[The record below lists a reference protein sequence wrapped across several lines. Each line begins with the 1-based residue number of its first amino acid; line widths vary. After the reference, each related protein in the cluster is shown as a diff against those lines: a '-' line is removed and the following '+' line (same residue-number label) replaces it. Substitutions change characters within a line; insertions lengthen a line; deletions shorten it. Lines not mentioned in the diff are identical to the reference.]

1 MQAMKSIR
9 NTMFRALCAVAAM
22 FALATAAQGQD
33 FPTRPVRLV
42 VPFPAG
48 GPTDLLARTIGQKL
62 TEMWNQPV
70 VIENRP
76 GAGSIIGVD
85 AAAKA
90 DPDGYTLSMGPS
102 AMVVNPSLYR
112 KLPYDTLKDLA
123 GVTQLVDAPLFLVAN
138 PGLKASN
145 VAELVAF
152 ARANPGAVTYASP
165 GSGTTAHLA
174 MELLK
179 ARTGVDMVHVPY
191 KGTQPAQI
199 DLLSGRV
206 QIMFDVLPTHLAQIK
221 SGKLKVLAVGTG
233 KRVDLLPEVPAVAET
248 VPGFDVS
255 AFFGVVVS
263 SATPRSLINRLGAD
277 FARALNSPE
286 VKGKLANLGMV
297 AVGSTPEQ
305 FDAYIRSEIVKWA
318 EVVKGAGVK
327 AD

>member
-1 MQAMKSIR
+1 MKSIL
-9 NTMFRALCAVAAM
+9 NTMIRALCALAAM
-22 FALATAAQGQD
+22 FALAAAAQGQD

-70 VIENRP
+70 VIDNRP

-90 DPDGYTLSMGPS
+90 DPDGYTLAMGPS

-179 ARTGVDMVHVPY
+179 ARTGADMVHVPY

>member
-1 MQAMKSIR
+1 MKSILG
-9 NTMFRALCAVAAM
+9 TMFHALCALAAM

-62 TEMWNQPV
+62 SEMWNQPV
-70 VIENRP
+70 VIDNRP

-90 DPDGYTLSMGPS
+90 DPDGYTLAMGPS

-112 KLPYDTLKDLA
+112 KMPYDTLKDLA

-152 ARANPGAVTYASP
+152 AKANPGAVTYASP

-179 ARTGVDMVHVPY
+179 AKTGVDLVHVPY

-206 QIMFDVLPTHLAQIK
+206 QIMFDVLPTHLAQIR

-255 AFFGVVVS
+255 AFFGVVAP
-263 SATPRSLINRLGAD
+263 SATPRDVIRKLGAD
-277 FARALNSPE
+277 FARALNAPD
-286 VKGKLANLGMV
+286 VKARLGNLGMI

-305 FDAYIRSEIVKWA
+305 FDAFIRSEIVKWA
-318 EVVKGAGVK
+318 EVVKSAGAK

>member
-1 MQAMKSIR
+1 MKSILSA
-9 NTMFRALCAVAAM
+9 MLHKLCAFAVM
-22 FALATAAQGQD
+22 FILATAAQGQN
-33 FPTRPVRLV
+33 FPTKPVHLV

-48 GPTDLLARTIGQKL
+48 GPTDLLARMIGQKL
-62 TEMWNQPV
+62 AGMWNQQV

-76 GAGSIIGVD
+76 GAGSMIGVD

-90 DPDGYTLSMGPS
+90 DPDGYTLAMGPS

-112 KLPYDTLKDLA
+112 KMPYDTLKDLA
-123 GVTQLVDAPLFLVAN
+123 GVTQLVSAPLFLLAN
-138 PGLKASN
+138 SGLKANN
-145 VAELVAF
+145 VAELVAY
-152 ARANPGAVTYASP
+152 AKANPGKVTYASP

-179 ARTGVDMVHVPY
+179 AKTGVNMVHVPY
-191 KGTQPAQI
+191 KGSKPAQI

-221 SGKLKVLAVGTG
+221 AGKLKVLAVGES
-233 KRVDLLPEVPAVAET
+233 KRVELLPEVPAVAET

-255 AFFGVVVS
+255 AFFGVVAP
-263 SATPRSLINRLGAD
+263 SATPRNVIHKLGVD
-277 FARALNSPE
+277 FAKALNTPE
-286 VKGKLANLGMV
+286 VKGRLGSLGMI

-305 FDAYIRSEIVKWA
+305 FDAFIRSEIVKWA
-318 EVVKGAGVK
+318 EVVKAAGAK

>member
-1 MQAMKSIR
+1 MKSILG
-9 NTMFRALCAVAAM
+9 TMFHALCALAAM

-62 TEMWNQPV
+62 SEMWNQPV
-70 VIENRP
+70 VIDNRP

-90 DPDGYTLSMGPS
+90 DPDGYTLAMGPS

-112 KLPYDTLKDLA
+112 KMPYDTLKDLA

-152 ARANPGAVTYASP
+152 AKANPGAVTYASP

-179 ARTGVDMVHVPY
+179 AKTGVDLVHVPY

-206 QIMFDVLPTHLAQIK
+206 QIMFDVLPTHLAQIR

-255 AFFGVVVS
+255 AFFGVVAP
-263 SATPRSLINRLGAD
+263 SATPRDVIRKLGAD
-277 FARALNSPE
+277 FARALNTPD
-286 VKGKLANLGMV
+286 VKARLGNLGMI

-305 FDAYIRSEIVKWA
+305 FDAFIRAEIVKWA
-318 EVVKGAGVK
+318 EVVKSAGAK

>member
-1 MQAMKSIR
+1 MKWILSAV
-9 NTMFRALCAVAAM
+9 FHAPCALAAM

-33 FPTRPVRLV
+33 FPTKPVRLV

-62 TEMWNQPV
+62 SEMWNQPV

-76 GAGSIIGVD
+76 GAASMIGVD

-90 DPDGYTLSMGPS
+90 DPDGYTLAMGPS

-112 KLPYDTLKDLA
+112 KMPYDTLKDLA
-123 GVTQLVDAPLFLVAN
+123 GVTQLVSAPLFLVAH
-138 PGLKASN
+138 PGLKANN
-145 VAELVAF
+145 VAELVTF
-152 ARANPGAVTYASP
+152 AKANPGMVTYASP

-221 SGKLKVLAVGTG
+221 SGRLKVLAVGVD

-255 AFFGVVVS
+255 AFFGVVAS
-263 SATPRSLINRLGAD
+263 STTPRDLINKLGAD
-277 FARALNSPE
+277 FAKALDSPE
-286 VKGKLANLGMV
+286 VKGKLASLGMV
-297 AVGSTPEQ
+297 AVGSTPDQ
-305 FDAYIRSEIVKWA
+305 FDAFIRSEIIKWA
-318 EVVKGAGVK
+318 EVVKSAGAK

>member
-1 MQAMKSIR
+1 MKSNPSR
-9 NTMFRALCAVAAM
+9 MFRALCALAAM
-22 FALATAAQGQD
+22 FALAPTAQAQD
-33 FPTRPVRLV
+33 FPAKPVRLV

-62 TEMWNQPV
+62 TEMWNQTV
-70 VIENRP
+70 VIDNRP

-90 DPDGYTLSMGPS
+90 DPDGYTLAMGPS
-102 AMVVNPSLYR
+102 AMVVNPSLYP
-112 KLPYDTLKDLA
+112 KMPYDTLKDLA

-138 PGLKASN
+138 PGLKANS
-145 VAELVAF
+145 VAELIAY
-152 ARANPGAVTYASP
+152 AKANPGVVTYASP

-179 ARTGVDMVHVPY
+179 ARTGTDMVHVPY

-206 QIMFDVLPTHLAQIK
+206 QLMFDVLPTHLAQIK
-221 SGKLKVLAVGTG
+221 AGKLRVLAVANG

-255 AFFGVVVS
+255 AFFGVVAP
-263 SATPRSLINRLGAD
+263 SATPRDVVRKLGAD
-277 FARALNSPE
+277 FAKALDSPE
-286 VKGKLANLGMV
+286 VKGKLAGLGMV

-305 FDAYIRSEIVKWA
+305 FDAFIRSEIVKWA
-318 EVVKGAGVK
+318 EVVKGAGAK

>member
-1 MQAMKSIR
+1 MKSILS
-9 NTMFRALCAVAAM
+9 TMFRALCALAAM

-33 FPTRPVRLV
+33 FPTKPVRLV

-62 TEMWNQPV
+62 TEMWNQT
-70 VIENRP
+70 VIVENRP
-76 GAGSIIGVD
+76 GAASMIGVD

-112 KLPYDTLKDLA
+112 KMPYDTLKDLA
-123 GVTQLVDAPLFLVAN
+123 GVTQLVSAPLFLVAN
-138 PGLKASN
+138 PGLKAN
-145 VAELVAF
+145 TVAELVAF
-152 ARANPGAVTYASP
+152 AKANPGTVTYASP

-179 ARTGVDMVHVPY
+179 ARTGVNMVHVPY

-221 SGKLKVLAVGTG
+221 SGKLKVLAVGES
-233 KRVDLLPEVPAVAET
+233 KRVELLPEVPAVAET

-255 AFFGVVVS
+255 AFFGVVAP
-263 SATPRSLINRLGAD
+263 SATPRNVIHKLGVD
-277 FARALNSPE
+277 FAKALNTPE
-286 VKGKLANLGMV
+286 VKGRLGSLGMI

-305 FDAYIRSEIVKWA
+305 FDAFIRSEIVKWA
-318 EVVKGAGVK
+318 EVVKAAGAK

>member
-1 MQAMKSIR
+1 MKSIQS
-9 NTMFRALCAVAAM
+9 TMFHALCALAAM
-22 FALATAAQGQD
+22 FALATAAQGQE
-33 FPTRPVRLV
+33 FPTKPVRLV

-62 TEMWNQPV
+62 TERWNQPV

-76 GAGSIIGVD
+76 GAASMIGVD

-90 DPDGYTLSMGPS
+90 DPDGYTLAMGPS

-112 KLPYDTLKDLA
+112 KMPYDTLKDLA
-123 GVTQLVDAPLFLVAN
+123 GVTQLVSAPLFLLAN
-138 PGLKASN
+138 PGLKANN

-152 ARANPGAVTYASP
+152 ATANPGMVTYASP

-179 ARTGVDMVHVPY
+179 ARTGINMIHVPY

-206 QIMFDVLPTHLAQIK
+206 RIMFDVLPTHLAQIK
-221 SGKLKVLAVGTG
+221 AGKLKLLAVGAS
-233 KRVDLLPEVPAVAET
+233 KRVELMPDVPAVAET

-255 AFFGVVVS
+255 AFFGVVAP
-263 SATPRSLINRLGAD
+263 SATPRDLIHKLGAD
-277 FARALNSPE
+277 FARALDAPE
-286 VKGKLANLGMV
+286 VKGKLASLGMV

-305 FDAYIRSEIVKWA
+305 FDAFIRSEIAKWA
-318 EVVKGAGVK
+318 EVVKRAGAK

>member
-1 MQAMKSIR
+1 MRSILSP
-9 NTMFRALCAVAAM
+9 MFRALCALAV
-22 FALATAAQGQD
+22 ALATAAQGQD

-70 VIENRP
+70 VIDNRP

-138 PGLKASN
+138 PALKANN

-152 ARANPGAVTYASP
+152 AKANPGAVTYASP

-255 AFFGVVVS
+255 AFFGVVVA
-263 SATPRSLINRLGAD
+263 SATPRILINKLGAD
-277 FARALNSPE
+277 FAKALNTPE
-286 VKGKLANLGMV
+286 VKGRLGNLGMI

-305 FDAYIRSEIVKWA
+305 FDAFIRSEIVKWA
-318 EVVKGAGVK
+318 EVVKAAGAK